1 MGEMNSQRLVGSL
14 DQFEPDDASCASSA
28 GAHNTDRVAATA
40 DMALNDLG
48 YGIAIVSPISPR

>member
-1 MGEMNSQRLVGSL
+1 MNSQRLVGSL